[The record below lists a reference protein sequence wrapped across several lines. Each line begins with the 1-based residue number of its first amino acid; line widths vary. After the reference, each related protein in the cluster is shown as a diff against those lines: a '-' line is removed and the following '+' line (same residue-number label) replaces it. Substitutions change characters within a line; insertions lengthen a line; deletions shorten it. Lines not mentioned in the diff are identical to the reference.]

1 MSETNP
7 SILSHVSI
15 GTNDFEAT
23 STLYAK
29 VLATLGCREIMRHPG
44 AVAFGRDYPEFW
56 MQTPINGQP
65 ATLGNGSHFGFV
77 APDKASVHAFHEAA
91 LAAGALGSRMTG
103 GGFGGS
109 TVTLVADGLVEAVR
123 GATTE
128 AFVAKGWEPPVFS
141 AALPS
146 GPAARE
152 V

>member
-29 VLATLGCREIMRHPG
+29 VLATLCCREIMRHPG

-77 APDKASVHAFHEAA
+77 APDNGGKDVFVHVTAVERSGTGP
-91 LAAGALGSRMTG
+91 LAENQRVRMKVQQG
-103 GGFGGS
+103 QK
-109 TVTLVADGLVEAVR
+109 GLEAVSI
-123 GATTE
+123 E
-128 AFVAKGWEPPVFS
+128 A
-141 AALPS
+141 L
-146 GPAARE
+146 
-152 V
+152 